1 MAKVLATF
9 LVVMALALS
18 GAAGLQAQTRKPP
31 PKKEEKTSPIGFG
44 FNIGNIRFGNN
55 SFEFGLSPNVAYR
68 FSESVAAGFMLKLQ
82 YVNLRRISGTD
93 LHFNGV
99 DFGPT
104 LFTRWKPLWTA
115 KDMTPFLRGLFVQAE
130 YEHAFTS
137 VFATDEFGNY
147 LVKGDRIRTDY
158 IEEDYFYVGLGASSG
173 YPFGTFV
180 SIHYNLLD
188 RYDLSRDPWDFRI
201 GFTWN
206 Y

>member
-1 MAKVLATF
+1 MSKVLATLF
-9 LVVMALALS
+9 LLMALA
-18 GAAGLQAQTRKPP
+18 GPGVAGLQAQTRKPP
-31 PKKEEKTSPIGFG
+31 PKKEEKPSPFGFG

-82 YVNLRRISGTD
+82 YVNYRRIDGTS
-93 LHFNGV
+93 LHFNGI
-99 DFGPT
+99 DLGPT
-104 LFTRWKPLWTA
+104 LFTRWKPLWKA
-115 KDMTPFLRGLFVQAE
+115 EDMTPFLRGLFVQAE
-130 YEHAFTS
+130 YEHAYTS
-137 VFATDEFGNY
+137 VFATDDFGNY
-147 LVKGDRIRTDY
+147 LVKGDRIQSDY

-173 YPFGTFV
+173 YPFSTFV

-188 RYDLSRDPWDFRI
+188 RYDLSRDAWDFRI